1 MSRDRGPPGPERR
14 RDRSRSPDRGRS
26 VRARLGSPGAPPH
39 GGSHPHGVGVGA
51 AAAELDVDPAHPA
64 EWLVDTRGNN
74 GLIVGPKGS
83 HIKNIENVTKAS
95 VDAERD
101 GTTVIVRGAVP
112 DVIRAREMIEDALT
126 RNGID
131 FRGKPGRGFPRED
144 RENPEGRAAGGAETR
159 GGGPGGDLRGLL
171 KRKSLDADAAAA
183 PPKAK
188 KGPAAAANRA
198 DEPTEWMQAE
208 LEKMKARATRFGL
221 PPPTMDDVRAKNP
234 HKVSDKKVSDTGTVD
249 KGFVDD
255 DETVVVPVADKHTMS
270 RVIGKK
276 RSVLSMMCKVADCSM
291 IVGNKEMAVRVR
303 CPDAVRRAHAVAL
316 LDAVI
321 GDEIAGARITFHGL
335 QAAFAAIQSG
345 APTPKADQ
353 ADEAAA
359 ADAKKGKGKGGVMS
373 RLQGDDQDDDEDEDQ
388 DEDADDADDE
398 RPKKRQAASF
408 KFHRTVDP
416 RGFLGAV
423 IGKNGGTIKKL
434 EKVTKTK
441 MDVDQEAKTVEVKSD
456 SARQTARGC
465 ELIESI
471 IVSCERTKSERAAG
485 KKTEKFVLG
494 DILQSAIARWKNGDG
509 DGDEKSAPEPGMN
522 DAVEGSPEDTAAA
535 EAGETPAE
543 EPEGTEA
550 EAPEPVEAPEP
561 EKAGEPGKPEEAAT
575 AADAE
580 EEKPAEED
588 DAPAPVEEEEEE
600 KPTSKPATK
609 GGRGGRGRGR
619 GAAKGR
625 GKKK

>member
-1 MSRDRGPPGPERR
+1 M
-14 RDRSRSPDRGRS
+14 
-26 VRARLGSPGAPPH
+26 
-39 GGSHPHGVGVGA
+39 
-51 AAAELDVDPAHPA
+51 
-64 EWLVDTRGNN
+64 
-74 GLIVGPKGS
+74 IVGPKGS

-198 DEPTEWMQAE
+198 DDPTEWMQAE

-359 ADAKKGKGKGGVMS
+359 ADAKNGKGKGGVMS

-456 SARQTARGC
+456 SARATARGC

-509 DGDEKSAPEPGMN
+509 DGDGDEKSAPGDGDGVPSQATPGMFSYVRQWFV
-522 DAVEGSPEDTAAA
+522 DELGADGAAA
-535 EAGETPAE
+535 VAAAAAAAPTDDSLIMMQHAGGAVRRGGPGGDDETMAFPHREWEWSVVIIALWTDPGADSRSAAE
-543 EPEGTEA
+543 SWADDAFDSLRGVGVGCYA
-550 EAPEPVEAPEP
+550 VDIDRFRR
-561 EKAGEPGKPEEAAT
+561 PGKAAETETALAFGEENAARLRELKRRVDPGNLF
-575 AADAE
+575 AAA
-580 EEKPAEED
+580 
-588 DAPAPVEEEEEE
+588 APL
-600 KPTSKPATK
+600 
-609 GGRGGRGRGR
+609 
-619 GAAKGR
+619 
-625 GKKK
+625 

>member
-1 MSRDRGPPGPERR
+1 
-14 RDRSRSPDRGRS
+14 
-26 VRARLGSPGAPPH
+26 
-39 GGSHPHGVGVGA
+39 
-51 AAAELDVDPAHPA
+51 
-64 EWLVDTRGNN
+64 
-74 GLIVGPKGS
+74 
-83 HIKNIENVTKAS
+83 
-95 VDAERD
+95 
-101 GTTVIVRGAVP
+101 
-112 DVIRAREMIEDALT
+112 MIEDALT

-198 DEPTEWMQAE
+198 DDPTEWMQAE

-234 HKVSDKKVSDTGTVD
+234 HKVSDKNVSDTGAVD

-335 QAAFAAIQSG
+335 QAAYAAIQSG
-345 APTPKADQ
+345 AQMPKADPSS
-353 ADEAAA
+353 DEAAA
-359 ADAKKGKGKGGVMS
+359 KGKGKGGVMS

-543 EPEGTEA
+543 EPETTEA
-550 EAPEPVEAPEP
+550 EAPAVEAPEP
-561 EKAGEPGKPEEAAT
+561 EKAGEPGKPEEAVT

-580 EEKPAEED
+580 EETPAKED
-588 DAPAPVEEEEEE
+588 DAPAPVEEEEE
-600 KPTSKPATK
+600 KPKPATK

>member
-1 MSRDRGPPGPERR
+1 
-14 RDRSRSPDRGRS
+14 
-26 VRARLGSPGAPPH
+26 
-39 GGSHPHGVGVGA
+39 
-51 AAAELDVDPAHPA
+51 VDPAHPA

-234 HKVSDKKVSDTGTVD
+234 HKVSDKKVSDTGAVD

-345 APTPKADQ
+345 APTPKADPSS
-353 ADEAAA
+353 DEAAA
-359 ADAKKGKGKGGVMS
+359 KGKGKGGVMS

-388 DEDADDADDE
+388 DEDADDADEE

-550 EAPEPVEAPEP
+550 EAPEPSRRQSPRRRVSPGSPRRRSRRRMRRRRHPRRRMTRPRPSRRRRRSLNPRRRVDAAAGAVDEAPRR
-561 EKAGEPGKPEEAAT
+561 AEARRSEFFLLLLLQERLNQSSAFAYPRVPT
-575 AADAE
+575 ALSPLRICILIYPHLSSFILTLE
-580 EEKPAEED
+580 
-588 DAPAPVEEEEEE
+588 
-600 KPTSKPATK
+600 T
-609 GGRGGRGRGR
+609 RH
-619 GAAKGR
+619 
-625 GKKK
+625 

>member
-1 MSRDRGPPGPERR
+1 M
-14 RDRSRSPDRGRS
+14 
-26 VRARLGSPGAPPH
+26 
-39 GGSHPHGVGVGA
+39 
-51 AAAELDVDPAHPA
+51 
-64 EWLVDTRGNN
+64 
-74 GLIVGPKGS
+74 IVGPKGS

-131 FRGKPGRGFPRED
+131 FRGKPGRGFPQED
-144 RENPEGRAAGGAETR
+144 RAKDAEGRAETR

-221 PPPTMDDVRAKNP
+221 PPPTMDDVRAKSP
-234 HKVSDKKVSDTGTVD
+234 HKVSDKKLSDTGAVD

-255 DETVVVPVADKHTMS
+255 EETVVVPVADKHTMS

-494 DILQSAIARWKNGDG
+494 DILQSARARWSGDG

-550 EAPEPVEAPEP
+550 EAPAVEAPEP
-561 EKAGEPGKPEEAAT
+561 VEAGEPGKSEEAVT

-580 EEKPAEED
+580 EEKPAKED
-588 DAPAPVEEEEEE
+588 DAPAPVGEEEEE
-600 KPTSKPATK
+600 KPKPATK

>member
-1 MSRDRGPPGPERR
+1 
-14 RDRSRSPDRGRS
+14 
-26 VRARLGSPGAPPH
+26 
-39 GGSHPHGVGVGA
+39 
-51 AAAELDVDPAHPA
+51 
-64 EWLVDTRGNN
+64 
-74 GLIVGPKGS
+74 
-83 HIKNIENVTKAS
+83 
-95 VDAERD
+95 
-101 GTTVIVRGAVP
+101 
-112 DVIRAREMIEDALT
+112 
-126 RNGID
+126 
-131 FRGKPGRGFPRED
+131 
-144 RENPEGRAAGGAETR
+144 
-159 GGGPGGDLRGLL
+159 
-171 KRKSLDADAAAA
+171 
-183 PPKAK
+183 
-188 KGPAAAANRA
+188 
-198 DEPTEWMQAE
+198 
-208 LEKMKARATRFGL
+208 
-221 PPPTMDDVRAKNP
+221 
-234 HKVSDKKVSDTGTVD
+234 
-249 KGFVDD
+249 
-255 DETVVVPVADKHTMS
+255 
-270 RVIGKK
+270 
-276 RSVLSMMCKVADCSM
+276 MMCKVADCSM

-359 ADAKKGKGKGGVMS
+359 ADAKNGKGKGGVMS
-373 RLQGDDQDDDEDEDQ
+373 RVQGDDQDDDEDEDQ

-494 DILQSAIARWKNGDG
+494 DILQAARARWKNGDG

-522 DAVEGSPEDTAAA
+522 DAVDGSPEDTAAA

-561 EKAGEPGKPEEAAT
+561 DAGEPGKPEEAVT

-580 EEKPAEED
+580 EEKPAKED

-600 KPTSKPATK
+600 EKPKPATK

>member
-1 MSRDRGPPGPERR
+1 M
-14 RDRSRSPDRGRS
+14 
-26 VRARLGSPGAPPH
+26 
-39 GGSHPHGVGVGA
+39 
-51 AAAELDVDPAHPA
+51 
-64 EWLVDTRGNN
+64 
-74 GLIVGPKGS
+74 IVGPKGS

-144 RENPEGRAAGGAETR
+144 RAKDAETR

-198 DEPTEWMQAE
+198 DDPTEWMQAE

-234 HKVSDKKVSDTGTVD
+234 HKVSDKKGSDTGTVD
-249 KGFVDD
+249 KGYVDD
-255 DETVVVPVADKHTMS
+255 EETVVVPVADKHTMS

-345 APTPKADQ
+345 APTPKADPNT
-353 ADEAAA
+353 DEAAA
-359 ADAKKGKGKGGVMS
+359 KGKGKGGVMY
-373 RLQGDDQDDDEDEDQ
+373 RLQGDDHGDDHDEDED
-388 DEDADDADDE
+388 DEGDDADDE

-522 DAVEGSPEDTAAA
+522 DAVDGSPEDTAAA

-561 EKAGEPGKPEEAAT
+561 DAGEPGKPEEAVT

-580 EEKPAEED
+580 EEKPAKED

-600 KPTSKPATK
+600 KPKPATK

>member
-1 MSRDRGPPGPERR
+1 
-14 RDRSRSPDRGRS
+14 
-26 VRARLGSPGAPPH
+26 
-39 GGSHPHGVGVGA
+39 
-51 AAAELDVDPAHPA
+51 VDPAHPA

-221 PPPTMDDVRAKNP
+221 PPPTMDDVRAKSP
-234 HKVSDKKVSDTGTVD
+234 HKVSDKKVSDTGAVD
-249 KGFVDD
+249 KGYVDD

-345 APTPKADQ
+345 APTPKADPSS
-353 ADEAAA
+353 DEAAA
-359 ADAKKGKGKGGVMS
+359 KGKGKGGVMS

-494 DILQSAIARWKNGDG
+494 DILQAARARWKNGDG

-522 DAVEGSPEDTAAA
+522 DAVDGSPEDTAAA

-561 EKAGEPGKPEEAAT
+561 DAGEPGKPEEAAT

-580 EEKPAEED
+580 EETPAKED

-600 KPTSKPATK
+600 EKPKPATK